1 MAKIV
6 QSLRQDHINMARILD
21 ALERQLVVFDEARKP
36 DYEMIQAIIDYCLN
50 YPDLH
55 HHPTE
60 DLILEKLAQHG
71 AASEDFRD
79 LRRDHERLSD
89 LTRRF
94 ATTVLDILREA
105 EMPRESFQKTAREF
119 LEFYR
124 HHINKEEMSFFPTAL
139 KLLSDEDWAE
149 ITEKLE
155 HREDPVFGSKAD
167 ARFEALREDIL
178 HWDG

>member
-1 MAKIV
+1 M
-6 QSLRQDHINMARILD
+6 
-21 ALERQLVVFDEARKP
+21 ERQLVVFDEGRTP

-50 YPDLH
+50 FPDLH

-60 DLILEKLAQHG
+60 DLILEKLTQHG

-79 LRRDHERLSD
+79 LQQEHEELSD

-94 ATTVLDILREA
+94 AAAVLDILREA
-105 EMPRESFQKTAREF
+105 EMPRGSFQQMAREF

-124 HHINKEEMSFFPTAL
+124 HHINKEEMSFLPPAL
-139 KLLSDEDWAE
+139 KVLSDGDWAE
-149 ITEKLE
+149 ITENLA
-155 HREDPVFGSKAD
+155 HQEDPIFGSKAD
-167 ARFEALREDIL
+167 ARYEALREDIL